1 MACAIT
7 CLHDAEGKI
16 MRTKTNSVRPI
27 TYDDFMKAAKVAG
40 EDGCL
45 KQRQGQYGK
54 EWLIMLNGHVMM
66 AGIINEDGER
76 EFFQYY

>member
-1 MACAIT
+1 
-7 CLHDAEGKI
+7 
-16 MRTKTNSVRPI
+16 
-27 TYDDFMKAAKVAG
+27 MKVAKVAG